1 MNKKIF
7 DIIIKNKLFLNRDSL
22 IKGSFKII
30 MKILRFLVISI
41 LVVGFVNAQ
50 DNSAIKSPPDSLSTD
65 TISNSIP
72 ISNCNSINNLSLS
85 LKDAIEISLKN
96 SDKIKQYEM
105 RLEQKEDE
113 NLAAWSN
120 FLPSIDL
127 EWKYTHL
134 NDPLSIDLD
143 PIRQVI
149 IQMQSSN
156 QAELTNIYGLLSGKP
171 ALTADQ
177 KKLVAS
183 AASAQL
189 NGLLPPFSETLKKQD
204 YKTAAFIGVQP
215 LFVGGKLIAAKKY
228 AASEEEYSRLELTK
242 IKNDVTNETIKY
254 YLQTILMQEVVK
266 TRKDVLNGIR
276 MHRNDAQKLFDEG
289 LIANYHLLRAEVAVS
304 EAERYLTKDQNSFNT
319 LMLALKINLGIDEE
333 ESINL
338 SDSLVYSEI
347 QDSLKQLTNSA
358 IDNNTL
364 LKMIGQKK
372 IAAAQKYNSAR
383 SEFLPKIAA
392 FARYDLYPEYLSALE
407 PRWAI
412 GVSAQI
418 NLFHGF
424 RDYLNLQSA
433 DKLEDEVSFLES
445 DAIKKVTLQTT
456 NFYNNIMTASSDYKK
471 LNSTLDLAK
480 ENLRQNDKRFHSGL
494 GTSLEVIDAQLSL
507 EKVKLDRLSS
517 LYNYFGFMSDLYT
530 SNNNIDELIRIWNIG
545 VNK

>member
-1 MNKKIF
+1 LNKKIF

>member
-1 MNKKIF
+1 
-7 DIIIKNKLFLNRDSL
+7 
-22 IKGSFKII
+22 

-41 LVVGFVNAQ
+41 LAASFANAQ
-50 DNSAIKSPPDSLSTD
+50 NNSEVKSLPDSLSMD
-65 TISNSIP
+65 TIANSIL
-72 ISNCNSINNLSLS
+72 IRNGNSIDNLSLS

-96 SDKIKQYEM
+96 SDKIRQYEM

-156 QAELTNIYGLLSGKP
+156 QAEITNIYGLLSGKP

-183 AASAQL
+183 AASDQL

-266 TRKDVLNGIR
+266 TRIDVVDGIR

-289 LIANYHLLRAEVAVS
+289 LIANYHLLRAEVAVA
-304 EAERYLTKDQNSFNT
+304 EAERNLTKDQNSLAT
-319 LMLALKINLGIDEE
+319 LMVALKINLGIDSEE
-333 ESINL
+333 KINL

-358 IDNNTL
+358 IDNNPL
-364 LKMIGQKK
+364 LKMIGQKR

-407 PRWAI
+407 PRWAV

-433 DKLEDEVSFLES
+433 NKLEDEVSFLEA

-456 NFYNNIMTASSDYKK
+456 NFYNNLITASSDYKK
-471 LNSTLDLAK
+471 LNATLNLAQ

-507 EKVKLDRLSS
+507 EKVKLDRLSA
-517 LYNYFGFMSDLYT
+517 LYNYFSFMSEIYT

-545 VNK
+545 ENK